1 MEFASPPPLFNKNIY
16 SLNNNK
22 TPIFVFIV
30 INEEENLNNS
40 RNTSTTTNSSTPSSS
55 LCSSSQDSAIVL
67 CPSTSSSNNG
77 DNLSPPPDPRQEP
90 PPQPPTSQPTT
101 TKSKQSSPSS
111 FSNKQSNLIF
121 LYLNWFLFDPLNNYS
136 SIKIEEEGEEQKIE
150 NEEEEKEEEN
160 NNGIKQIKLNIN
172 NIFEK
177 LNKLAKDLEEAYPD
191 RNLLLVCNRRSLRQ
205 LLYPLCAQAFLAK
218 LADEG
223 EEQAF
228 SARLPLPKLFHS
240 FVPLFEELTFNTNT
254 SSSSSS
260 PFSLNNEKQQ
270 LTTKQQLF
278 STLNKEF
285 VHFCQSFNNN
295 NQQINKLNIEYIQ
308 QGYKSMLCTDT
319 QSIDSKT
326 IIRARGLPW
335 QVSDLDVALFFAG
348 LEIAKGGVILCLGPE
363 GRRNGECLVKFETP
377 EYRDWALERHRCH
390 LRQRYIELYRSSA
403 DDFVRHAIG
412 IDHCALNFAQLADQQ
427 SQQNFHQ
434 AMIVRMRGLPFSATE
449 QQIRDF
455 FSTDGLPSGILQEG
469 VLFVQRPDGRP
480 SGDAFVLFCDE
491 QSGRRALLKHRQR
504 MGTRYIELFRTTQ
517 AEVQQLFNSKQQII
531 NAQEKNL
538 GGGGILTN
546 NNLVNNN
553 QKTQTIITSTTS
565 SASNGIIN
573 TLPPIFAPPI
583 NTSVATFI
591 PFGKPTPPPFKNG
604 RRRDCLR
611 LRGLPYEAQVQQVV
625 EFLGPHARHVL
636 FQGVHMIYTSI
647 GHPSGEAFIQMES
660 EQAASNASQEC
671 HNKYMELGKKKRYI
685 EVFQCCADDMSLH
698 LNILQQSPPLIPP
711 SAAPSLL
718 PTPHS
723 PLIPLPTNGTSPL
736 FSLPATNP
744 FLAAFA
750 AATNVGAI
758 NEQTTNRGGEFY

>member
-1 MEFASPPPLFNKNIY
+1 
-16 SLNNNK
+16 
-22 TPIFVFIV
+22 
-30 INEEENLNNS
+30 
-40 RNTSTTTNSSTPSSS
+40 
-55 LCSSSQDSAIVL
+55 
-67 CPSTSSSNNG
+67 
-77 DNLSPPPDPRQEP
+77 
-90 PPQPPTSQPTT
+90 
-101 TKSKQSSPSS
+101 
-111 FSNKQSNLIF
+111 
-121 LYLNWFLFDPLNNYS
+121 
-136 SIKIEEEGEEQKIE
+136 
-150 NEEEEKEEEN
+150 
-160 NNGIKQIKLNIN
+160 
-172 NIFEK
+172 
-177 LNKLAKDLEEAYPD
+177 
-191 RNLLLVCNRRSLRQ
+191 
-205 LLYPLCAQAFLAK
+205 
-218 LADEG
+218 
-223 EEQAF
+223 
-228 SARLPLPKLFHS
+228 
-240 FVPLFEELTFNTNT
+240 
-254 SSSSSS
+254 
-260 PFSLNNEKQQ
+260 
-270 LTTKQQLF
+270 
-278 STLNKEF
+278 
-285 VHFCQSFNNN
+285 
-295 NQQINKLNIEYIQ
+295 
-308 QGYKSMLCTDT
+308 
-319 QSIDSKT
+319 
-326 IIRARGLPW
+326 
-335 QVSDLDVALFFAG
+335 
-348 LEIAKGGVILCLGPE
+348 
-363 GRRNGECLVKFETP
+363 
-377 EYRDWALERHRCH
+377 
-390 LRQRYIELYRSSA
+390 
-403 DDFVRHAIG
+403 
-412 IDHCALNFAQLADQQ
+412 
-427 SQQNFHQ
+427 
-434 AMIVRMRGLPFSATE
+434 MIVRMRGLPFSATE

-546 NNLVNNN
+546 NNLLVNNN

-711 SAAPSLL
+711 SAAPGLL

-758 NEQTTNRGGEFY
+758 NEQTTNGGGGILLTPPQFVTPSLPLTHLYSPEVAAQFGGFPPPPSHPQELWLRNNCLTSTIVTTNGSTPLFNGHFLHSSTANCGGGGRGGGGGGIFAAAPPLLSLLTLQQQQNGGNNNGYINDINIQNPYQIGNGTATEV

>member
-16 SLNNNK
+16 SFNNNK

-30 INEEENLNNS
+30 INEEENLNLNNS
-40 RNTSTTTNSSTPSSS
+40 RNTTTTNSSTPSSS
-55 LCSSSQDSAIVL
+55 LCSSSQ
-67 CPSTSSSNNG
+67 
-77 DNLSPPPDPRQEP
+77 
-90 PPQPPTSQPTT
+90 
-101 TKSKQSSPSS
+101 
-111 FSNKQSNLIF
+111 
-121 LYLNWFLFDPLNNYS
+121 
-136 SIKIEEEGEEQKIE
+136 
-150 NEEEEKEEEN
+150 
-160 NNGIKQIKLNIN
+160 
-172 NIFEK
+172 
-177 LNKLAKDLEEAYPD
+177 LAKDLEDAYPD
-191 RNLLLVCNRRSLRQ
+191 RNLLLMCNRRSLRQ

-240 FVPLFEELTFNTNT
+240 FVPLFEELTFNTTNT

-270 LTTKQQLF
+270 LTTKQLF

-308 QGYKSMLCTDT
+308 QGYQSMLCTDT

-363 GRRNGECLVKFETP
+363 GRRNGECLVKFETA

-531 NAQEKNL
+531 NAQQEKNL
-538 GGGGILTN
+538 GGGGGGILTN

-553 QKTQTIITSTTS
+553 NQKTQTLITSTTS

-573 TLPPIFAPPI
+573 VAQLYIPFFLRDVTTLPPIFAPPI
-583 NTSVATFI
+583 STSVATFI
-591 PFGKPTPPPFKNG
+591 PFGKPTPPPFKNS

-671 HNKYMELGKKKRYI
+671 HNKYMELGKKKR
-685 EVFQCCADDMSLH
+685 
-698 LNILQQSPPLIPP
+698 
-711 SAAPSLL
+711 
-718 PTPHS
+718 
-723 PLIPLPTNGTSPL
+723 
-736 FSLPATNP
+736 
-744 FLAAFA
+744 
-750 AATNVGAI
+750 
-758 NEQTTNRGGEFY
+758 